1 MPVRDEIARS
11 PVFAGLS
18 AEQIEAVA
26 DCAHEQSFAANALLL
41 REGEPANWF
50 FLIHRGKVAIEV
62 HVSAGGP
69 LMIETLNSGDPVG
82 LSWLFEP
89 YRWQFDGRAV
99 EPCEVI
105 AFDAACLRG
114 KCESDHSLGYVL
126 MSRFAAVL
134 IERLQATRLQLLD
147 VYGRGRGAV

>member
-1 MPVRDEIARS
+1 MRDEIARS
-11 PVFAGLS
+11 SVFSGLT
-18 AEQIEAVA
+18 AEQVEAVE
-26 DCAHEQSFAANALLL
+26 DCAREQTFEAGAFLL
-41 REGEPANWF
+41 REGEVANWF
-50 FLIHRGKVAIEV
+50 FLIRRGKVAIEV

-69 LMIETLNSGDPVG
+69 LVIETLDAGDPVG

-89 YRWQFDGRAV
+89 HRWQFDGRAV
-99 EPCEVI
+99 ERSDVI

-114 KCESDHSLGYVL
+114 KCESDHSLGYAL

-147 VYGRGRGAV
+147 VYGRGRATV